1 MSWYRYQLVSSFIV
15 YAVGGIGMYRALCRF
30 VCLAYPLILLGM
42 GMSAEIMLKEVQAL
56 VLAGLRPDRPVSGH
70 QR

>member
-1 MSWYRYQLVSSFIV
+1 
-15 YAVGGIGMYRALCRF
+15 MYRALSRF

-56 VLAGLRPDRPVSGH
+56 ILAGLRPDRPVSGH

>member
-1 MSWYRYQLVSSFIV
+1 MVSSQLLPWDHISNRLSVLARF
-15 YAVGGIGMYRALCRF
+15 LQFPSRF
-30 VCLAYPLILLGM
+30 VCLAYPLILLEM
-42 GMSAEIMLKEVQAL
+42 GMSAEIMLKEVQAM